1 MKKLI
6 IIFVLSFVL
15 FNQYTNAQLLEK
27 LLNIQIRS
35 GYAILNTGDTLLG
48 CFEFNDSK
56 DNYKILVYK
65 DPITH
70 KNSAYLP
77 QDVNIFII
85 DNLYFRPIELKN
97 EWVFM
102 RVLFE
107 DKMKMYLHKNF
118 YTTFSYSGFYNQ
130 FFIEKPT
137 GEKILVTID
146 NFYPFKTKVGNF
158 FKDCPSI
165 YSKIKNNTYQA
176 KDLFE
181 ITVEY
186 NEWLKSK

>member
-6 IIFVLSFVL
+6 IIFVLSFLL

-77 QDVNIFII
+77 QDVNIFTI
-85 DNLYFRPIELKN
+85 DSMYFRPKELKD

-107 DKMKMYLHKNF
+107 DKIKMYLHKNF
-118 YTTFSYSGFYNQ
+118 YTTFSYSGCYNQ
-130 FFIEKPT
+130 FLIEKPT
-137 GEKILVTID
+137 GEKILVTVD

-158 FKDCPSI
+158 FKDCPAI

>member
-1 MKKLI
+1 MKKHFI
-6 IIFVLSFVL
+6 ILFISF
-15 FNQYTNAQLLEK
+15 FFFSQYSNAQSLEK

-35 GYAILNTGDTLLG
+35 GFAILNTGDTLLG

-56 DNYKILVYK
+56 DNYRLLVYK
-65 DPITH
+65 DPLTH

-77 QDVNIFII
+77 QDVDFFVI
-85 DNLYFRPIELKN
+85 DSLYFRPKELKD

-102 RVLFE
+102 RILFE
-107 DKMKMYLHKNF
+107 DNMKMYLHKNF
-118 YTTFSYSGFYNQ
+118 YTTYSYSGFYNQ

-137 GEKILVTID
+137 GENILVTVD

-158 FKDCPSI
+158 FKDCPDI

-176 KDLFE
+176 KDLLK
-181 ITVEY
+181 ITLQY
-186 NEWLKSK
+186 NDWLKSK